1 MVTIQRCP
9 RVRAKVSV
17 PLLMYTILFDS
28 GQLHSHS
35 KTLYRRNDPIKGTL
49 RKCNTYV
56 ARYVAFI
63 VAADA
68 IRTRVRRGLPVRAGL
83 GPPPAQFGLP
93 GCSQG
98 SD

>member
-1 MVTIQRCP
+1 M
-9 RVRAKVSV
+9 
-17 PLLMYTILFDS
+17 L
-28 GQLHSHS
+28 
-35 KTLYRRNDPIKGTL
+35 KGTL

-56 ARYVAFI
+56 ARYVTLHVI

-83 GPPPAQFGLP
+83 GLPPAAQFGLP

>member
-1 MVTIQRCP
+1 M
-9 RVRAKVSV
+9 
-17 PLLMYTILFDS
+17 L
-28 GQLHSHS
+28 
-35 KTLYRRNDPIKGTL
+35 KGTL

-56 ARYVAFI
+56 AFI
-63 VAADA
+63 GAADA